1 MDGKTPKSKLTKRDA
16 QIVNSVAKSGAE
28 MVEVGDGGYMGK
40 TKCVVIPNLTQD
52 LIDSK
57 AFHFAQKPW
66 LYGDDNVWDSHYGKP
81 ILEGLRLGTMLG
93 KKLKVRGE
101 ERDLIFTRQDT
112 GKIDKRLISELG
124 FGNARVFSQTFTE
137 RYNKANLHI

>member
-57 AFHFAQKPW
+57 AFHFVEPTTKVNFHMSYLWGGNRSRYMIPVFQKRCK
-66 LYGDDNVWDSHYGKP
+66 YIRYSHLRAVP
-81 ILEGLRLGTMLG
+81 I
-93 KKLKVRGE
+93 
-101 ERDLIFTRQDT
+101 RQDCRT
-112 GKIDKRLISELG
+112 LEL
-124 FGNARVFSQTFTE
+124 N
-137 RYNKANLHI
+137 